1 MRTTA
6 ANSTACIHPLRI
18 LCADDNAMLGD
29 VLLCLFAKAGHW
41 VEHVN
46 DGLQAWDRV
55 SQDVGDFDVIV
66 TDHQMPGLNG
76 LELVELLRQAN
87 YTGRI
92 VVHTSGLTSELAER
106 YRAFGV
112 QAFILKTSRA
122 DDLLNAVEEP
132 N

>member
-1 MRTTA
+1 MNAT
-6 ANSTACIHPLRI
+6 STIPGSCIRPLRI
-18 LCADDNAMLGD
+18 LCADDDAILGD
-29 VLLCLFAKAGHW
+29 VMLSLFAKAGHW

-46 DGLQAWDRV
+46 DGLQAWERV
-55 SQDVGDFDVIV
+55 SRDVGDFDVIV